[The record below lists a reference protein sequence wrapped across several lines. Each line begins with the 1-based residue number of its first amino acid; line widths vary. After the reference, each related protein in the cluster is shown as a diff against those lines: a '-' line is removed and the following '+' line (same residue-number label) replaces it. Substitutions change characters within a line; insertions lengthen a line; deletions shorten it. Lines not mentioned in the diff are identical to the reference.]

1 MEKLLIGHS
10 SMNEGVR
17 SRWSGTTSTSHS
29 WPAFLQEEV
38 FTDEVVLACEGVEA
52 CDYLFDPERDAPSPL
67 LTPRG
72 PPAKS
77 NYRTNFSA
85 GAPPH
90 ARGAA
95 NAYRLW

>member
-1 MEKLLIGHS
+1 
-10 SMNEGVR
+10 MNEGVIPLVGGR
-17 SRWSGTTSTSHS
+17 PQPRTDGLPSRR
-29 WPAFLQEEV
+29 EV
-38 FTDEVVLACEGVEA
+38 FTDEVVRACEGVEA
-52 CDYLFDPERDAPSPL
+52 CDYLFDSERDESSPL

-72 PPAKS
+72 LPAKS
-77 NYRTNFSA
+77 HDRTNFSA

>member
-1 MEKLLIGHS
+1 
-10 SMNEGVR
+10 VF
-17 SRWSGTTSTSHS
+17 TD
-29 WPAFLQEEV
+29 EV
-38 FTDEVVLACEGVEA
+38 FTDEVVLACDGVEA
-52 CDYLFDPERDAPSPL
+52 CHYLFDPERDESYPL

-72 PPAKS
+72 LPAKS
-77 NYRTNFSA
+77 DYRTNFSA

>member
-1 MEKLLIGHS
+1 
-10 SMNEGVR
+10 MNEGVIPLV
-17 SRWSGTTSTSHS
+17 GDDLNLAQL
-29 WPAFLQEEV
+29 PAFLQEEEL
-38 FTDEVVLACEGVEA
+38 TDEVVLACDGVEA
-52 CDYLFDPERDAPSPL
+52 CDYLFDPERDESSPL

-72 PPAKS
+72 LPAKS
-77 NYRTNFSA
+77 DYRTNFSA

>member
-1 MEKLLIGHS
+1 
-10 SMNEGVR
+10 MNEGVIPLV
-17 SRWSGTTSTSHS
+17 GDDLNLAQL
-29 WPAFLQEEV
+29 PAFLQEEEL
-38 FTDEVVLACEGVEA
+38 TDEVVLACEGEEA
-52 CDYLFDPERDAPSPL
+52 ACHYLFDSERDESSLL

-72 PPAKS
+72 LPAKS
-77 NYRTNFSA
+77 DYRTNFSA